1 VIFPKLSV
9 IKFLLECGA
18 HVNARNEAGS
28 TPLHIATERENYSD
42 WVSDQVGVSR
52 VVTLLFFQ
60 LIKLLLQYGGHIDQP
75 NSRGVCPLDY
85 IVDVSKHSDVD
96 VHVLNHVNLKCLCA
110 SVISKFQIPYKNQIP
125 KTLESF
131 VKLHEP

>member
-42 WVSDQVGVSR
+42 W
-52 VVTLLFFQ
+52 
-60 LIKLLLQYGGHIDQP
+60 LIKLLLLYGGHIDQP